1 LLADATLAPSGKP
14 ERDAEATP
22 PSESQAPKTRG
33 LPGPDHSG
41 KGERLGARAGDDL
54 SIGSTMRSGRT
65 AAGPYEAGKLAHRCR
80 PATELKVT

>member
-1 LLADATLAPSGKP
+1 LLAEGTLAPAGKP

-33 LPGPDHSG
+33 LQGTDHSG

-54 SIGSTMRSGRT
+54 SIGSTMHGPRT
-65 AAGPYEAGKLAHRCR
+65 AAGPYEAGKLPHRCR
-80 PATELKVT
+80 PAMELRVA